1 MKRDTW
7 LKIKD
12 YCSKGRSKRWVAR
25 HLGVSRS
32 TVARA
37 LLAEHPPRRSG
48 GRHGSALDGHM
59 GWMQAL
65 LESEPGITA
74 ARIHAML
81 VERGVKAGTST
92 IREHVAR
99 LRPKATKAYLTLH
112 FQPGECAQVDWGRAG
127 VVEIEGTRRNL
138 SLFVMVLAHSRMLY
152 AELCLSEKM
161 ECWLAA
167 HCRAFEYFGGVPQK
181 VMHDNL
187 KTAVI
192 RHDAGTNPVFNPRYL
207 DLARHYGFE
216 PVACTPYR
224 PNQKGRVENGVG
236 YIRRAFLCGR
246 PLEHPP
252 ALGEAMRHWLDT
264 VANVRIHGTTHERP
278 VDRFRNEQAKLLQ
291 LPLPYD
297 CCTILPC
304 QANSQF
310 RVIVDTN
317 RYSVPPKY
325 ASRKLEL
332 RLYED
337 RVILYDGPRLVAE
350 HVRSYAR
357 RKDRLTPAHE
367 REILERNR
375 HGRRQRQLSKFL
387 DLCEE
392 SSRYLEELKQRRP
405 DWSTHI
411 ARINALVGIY
421 GEDATIRVLR
431 DATDNNAFSADYIH
445 SMLCMSAKSKPEAGP
460 LHVTRGE
467 DLLKLKSIKVDLDL
481 YNPGKDPWK

>member
-1 MKRDTW
+1 MKRDRW
-7 LKIKD
+7 LEIREL
-12 YCSKGRSKRWVAR
+12 CSQGRSKRWVAR
-25 HLGVSRS
+25 HLGISRS

-37 LLAEHPPRRSG
+37 VLAEHPPRRSG
-48 GRHGSALDGHM
+48 GRHGSVLDGHM

-65 LESEPGITA
+65 LEREPSITA
-74 ARIHAML
+74 SRIHAML
-81 VERGVKAGTST
+81 VARGVETGTST

-127 VVEIEGTRRNL
+127 VIEIEGARRNL

-167 HCRAFEYFGGVPQK
+167 HRRAFEYFGGVPRK

-192 RHDAGTNPVFNPRYL
+192 RHDAGAKPVFNPRYL

-236 YIRRAFLCGR
+236 YIRRAFICGR
-246 PLEHPP
+246 PLEHLP

-278 VDRFRNEQAKLLQ
+278 VDRFRNEQSKLRE
-291 LPLPYD
+291 LPVPYD
-297 CCTILPC
+297 CCMIRPC

-310 RVIVDTN
+310 RVIIDTN

-337 RVILYDGPRLVAE
+337 RIILYDGSRLVAE

-357 RKDRLTPAHE
+357 GKNTLTSSHE
-367 REILERNR
+367 REMLERNR

-387 DLCEE
+387 GLCEE
-392 SSRYLEELKQRRP
+392 STRYLEELKQRRP
-405 DWSTHI
+405 DWPTHI

-421 GEDATIRVLR
+421 GDEATIRVLR
-431 DATDNNAFSADYIH
+431 DATENNAFSADYIH
-445 SMLCMSAKSKPEAGP
+445 HLLSMRGRNAPEQSP

-467 DLLKLKSIKVDLDL
+467 DLLKLKGIKVDLDL
-481 YNPGKDPWK
+481 YKPGKDAIQ